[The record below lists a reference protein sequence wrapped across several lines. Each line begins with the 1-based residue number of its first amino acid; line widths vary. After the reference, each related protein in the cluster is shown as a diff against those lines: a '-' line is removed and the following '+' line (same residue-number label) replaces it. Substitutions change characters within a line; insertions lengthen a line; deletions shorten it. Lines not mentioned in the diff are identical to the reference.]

1 MLPRCLWAI
10 TDVSL
15 TFHTF
20 LSGWHL
26 YCHSITCDHYRVK
39 AFHWWWWMFRVIS
52 QAVELLKGCFIQHAT
67 EHNVFSHLGCG
78 RIPKTDFGYVFC
90 LLGYL
95 IVMLCL
101 VTITIG
107 HSSQFTVHSSE
118 MMSKTPYKHWNTI
131 HNTKVSLSD
140 ELVCIRFLKSRTL
153 LDCDVFMHHNTTIQ
167 TAIKSSEMVVIRF
180 TVPVIIRPRLL
191 HFSARFQTKLPE
203 TKTETRLFWLGWR
216 DVPARHGTL
225 LCLR

>member
-1 MLPRCLWAI
+1 MLSMGYYRCEPHISYISKWMASLLPFHYMWSLQGKGLSLVMM
-10 TDVSL
+10 DVQG
-15 TFHTF
+15 H
-20 LSGWHL
+20 
-26 YCHSITCDHYRVK
+26 
-39 AFHWWWWMFRVIS
+39 S
-52 QAVELLKGCFIQHAT
+52 QALELLKGCFIQHAT

-90 LLGYL
+90 LLGYS